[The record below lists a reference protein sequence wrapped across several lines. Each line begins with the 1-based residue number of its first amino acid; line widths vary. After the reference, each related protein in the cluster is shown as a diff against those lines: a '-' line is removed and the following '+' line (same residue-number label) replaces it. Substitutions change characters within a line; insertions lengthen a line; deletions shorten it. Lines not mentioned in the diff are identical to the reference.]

1 MRYLVCYDITDD
13 RRREH
18 LAGILLDFGHRI
30 QESVFVADL
39 DDELAG
45 RMRNRVKEVLDFT
58 TDRVHIFVLCA
69 NCTLKA
75 ESLGATAT
83 MPRDEDFY
91 IL

>member
-1 MRYLVCYDITDD
+1 MRYIVCYDITDD

-18 LAGILLDFGHRI
+18 LASLLLDFGHRI

-39 DDELAG
+39 DGALAA
-45 RMRNRVKEVLDFT
+45 RMQNRIKEVIDFT
-58 TDRVHIFVLCA
+58 TDRVHIFPLCA
-69 NCTLKA
+69 QCGLKA

-83 MPRDEDFY
+83 LPRDEDFY